1 MEESTRADGDFLSR
15 NDNLR
20 DELKMLYVHN
30 RYARRYFNT
39 LVKMA
44 RESDSPSA
52 AAYLE
57 AMGNAGDLMAEI
69 EELEKEVHRRHEEAT
84 VVIETPVEKE

>member
-1 MEESTRADGDFLSR
+1 MEESTRQDGDFVSR
-15 NDNLR
+15 NDGLR

-39 LVKMA
+39 LAKMA

-52 AAYLE
+52 AMYLE
-57 AMGNAGDLMAEI
+57 TMGNAGDLMVEI
-69 EELEKEVHRRHEEAT
+69 EELEKEVHKRHREAT
-84 VVIETPVEKE
+84 CKIETSIAEE

>member
-1 MEESTRADGDFLSR
+1 MEESTREDGDFLSR
-15 NDNLR
+15 NDSLR

-30 RYARRYFNT
+30 RYARRYFGT
-39 LVKMA
+39 LAKMA

-57 AMGNAGDLMAEI
+57 AMGDADDLMARI
-69 EELEKEVHRRHEEAT
+69 ENLEKEVHKRHQEAT
-84 VVIETPVEKE
+84 GKIETSIAV